1 LSIAR
6 VRSRILSVPYHR
18 PDRWSGGENYGL
30 TTVLVFVDTDD
41 GLTGVGE
48 ANGDRSAA
56 AVAEAISSMTP
67 LIVGREPFEIEAITA
82 AIFRRGKWHNVR
94 PFANQAVAGIETA
107 LWDIV
112 GKICGQPVVNLFGGP
127 VRDEVDFFFYLQQ
140 TSIEQMMA
148 EASQAVKDGYHVI
161 YLKVGADDDRDVETV
176 RAIREAVGPEPKI
189 RVDANEAWAP
199 GSAVAM
205 IGRLAPFGIDFV
217 EQPVASRDLDGLSR
231 VRAASP
237 VPVAA
242 NQAAFTHFDVLEVI
256 KRQAADLI
264 VTGPH
269 QAGGLLQLKKIA
281 AMAESAGL
289 PINRHAVGELGVGA
303 LAGLQA
309 IASFPNLTDGN
320 QTHHQ
325 LLKDDV
331 LAEPLK
337 FNGGRVSLPSGPGIG
352 VTLDE
357 DKVERYASLYDRSG
371 QFYNF
376 PAHGG

>member
-1 LSIAR
+1 M
-6 VRSRILSVPYHR
+6 
-18 PDRWSGGENYGL
+18 
-30 TTVLVFVDTDD
+30 LVFVDTED

-48 ANGDRSAA
+48 ANGDRCAA
-56 AVAEAISSMTP
+56 AVAAAISSMAP
-67 LIVGREPFEIEAITA
+67 LIIGRTPFEIEAITA
-82 AIFRRGKWHNVR
+82 AIFRRGKWHNAR

-107 LWDIV
+107 LWDLV
-112 GKICGQPVVNLFGGP
+112 GKICDQPLVNLFGGP
-127 VRDEVDFFFYLQQ
+127 VRDAVDFFFYLQQ
-140 TSIEQMMA
+140 GSTEQMA
-148 EASQAVKDGYHVI
+148 DEAAQAVAQGYQVI
-161 YLKVGADDDRDVETV
+161 YAKVGVDDDADVATV
-176 RAIREAVGPEPKI
+176 RAIREAVGPGPKI
-189 RVDANEAWAP
+189 RVDANEAWSA

-205 IGRLAPFGIDFV
+205 ISRLAPFGIDFV
-217 EQPVASRDLDGLSR
+217 EQPVGSRDLDGLAR

-237 VPVAA
+237 VPIAA

-269 QAGGLLQLKKIA
+269 QVGGLLQLKKVA
-281 AMAESAGL
+281 AMAETAGL

-325 LLKDDV
+325 LLSDDV
-331 LAEPLK
+331 LAEPLT
-337 FNGGRVSLPSGPGIG
+337 FSGGKLSLPSGPGIG

-357 DKVERYASLYDRSG
+357 DKVDWYAALYDRQG

-376 PAHGG
+376 PVG

>member
-1 LSIAR
+1 MKVSR

-18 PDRWSGGENYGL
+18 PDRWSGGENRGL
-30 TTVLVFVDTDD
+30 TTVLVFVDTED

-48 ANGDRSAA
+48 ANGDRCAA
-56 AVAEAISSMTP
+56 AVAAAISSMAP
-67 LIVGREPFEIEAITA
+67 LIIGRTPFEIEAITA
-82 AIFRRGKWHNVR
+82 AIFRRGKWHNAR

-107 LWDIV
+107 LWDLV
-112 GKICGQPVVNLFGGP
+112 GKICDQPLVNLFGGP
-127 VRDEVDFFFYLQQ
+127 VRDAVDFFFYLQQ
-140 TSIEQMMA
+140 GSTEQMA
-148 EASQAVKDGYHVI
+148 DEAAQAVAQGYQVI
-161 YLKVGADDDRDVETV
+161 YAKVGVDDDADVATV
-176 RAIREAVGPEPKI
+176 RAIREAVGPGPKI
-189 RVDANEAWAP
+189 RVDANEAWSA

-205 IGRLAPFGIDFV
+205 ISRLAPFGIDFV
-217 EQPVASRDLDGLSR
+217 EQPVGSRDLDGLAR

-237 VPVAA
+237 VPIAA

-269 QAGGLLQLKKIA
+269 QVGGLLQLKKVA
-281 AMAESAGL
+281 AMAETAGL

-325 LLKDDV
+325 LLSDDV
-331 LAEPLK
+331 LAEPLT
-337 FNGGRVSLPSGPGIG
+337 FSGGKLSLPSGPGIG

-357 DKVERYASLYDRSG
+357 DKVDWYAALYDRQG

-376 PAHGG
+376 PVG